1 MDERIRELDDKLL
14 KAYMDYAE
22 KILDE
27 EEYQYIKNK
36 MSVERA
42 NLKEKRSEQ
51 ETKLKEMELA
61 IKRFHAMADK
71 LKKYTDYM
79 EFSQELVKE
88 LIDEIWLYEDGQ
100 RVEIKFKC
108 QDVFTDAVIDEFIE
122 GGDVCD
128 DSTLSEV
135 VGG

>member
-71 LKKYTDYM
+71 LKK
-79 EFSQELVKE
+79 
-88 LIDEIWLYEDGQ
+88 
-100 RVEIKFKC
+100 
-108 QDVFTDAVIDEFIE
+108 
-122 GGDVCD
+122 
-128 DSTLSEV
+128 
-135 VGG
+135 